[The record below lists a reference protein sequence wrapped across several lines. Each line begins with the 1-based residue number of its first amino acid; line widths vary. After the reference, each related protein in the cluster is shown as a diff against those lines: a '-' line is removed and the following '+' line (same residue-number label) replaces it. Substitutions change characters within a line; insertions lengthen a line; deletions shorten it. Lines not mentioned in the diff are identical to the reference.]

1 VSFGNA
7 SIGRVGIVYVGHTE
21 AVTEVVGRHPTIP
34 PEKRHAPYRCL
45 PFILAQL
52 ENDKVELTDD
62 VLNVSENG
70 TFTQLTHFRIT
81 QAGEVTTDSL
91 PDAGTYALNG
101 TAVTFTFESD
111 GSTGTGSLSGNS
123 LTVAAGGLALIY
135 KKQ

>member
-1 VSFGNA
+1 MRRIGACLLLIAAAACGGDSPTQPTPA
-7 SIGRVGIVYVGHTE
+7 SVAGVWNLQTVNGSG
-21 AVTEVVGRHPTIP
+21 
-34 PEKRHAPYRCL
+34 L

-52 ENDKVELTDD
+52 GNDKVELTDD

>member
-1 VSFGNA
+1 
-7 SIGRVGIVYVGHTE
+7 
-21 AVTEVVGRHPTIP
+21 
-34 PEKRHAPYRCL
+34 
-45 PFILAQL
+45 
-52 ENDKVELTDD
+52 
-62 VLNVSENG
+62 
-70 TFTQLTHFRIT
+70 
-81 QAGEVTTDSL
+81 VTTDSL